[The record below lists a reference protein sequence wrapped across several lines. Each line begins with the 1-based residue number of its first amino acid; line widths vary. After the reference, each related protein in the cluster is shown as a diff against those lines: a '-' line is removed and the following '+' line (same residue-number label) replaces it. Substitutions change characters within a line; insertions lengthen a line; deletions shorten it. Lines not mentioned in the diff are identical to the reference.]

1 MEKQEKYSVEVTES
15 GVSVVMHPE
24 KEQKLSPQNFESAPV
39 SVPAAGE
46 TAFYGAFNEQ
56 GAMERCV
63 SSHIGDRKVVA
74 ALVGNWVAEGYN
86 VQRMTRKEMV
96 KQLRKIEAAAKEEA
110 DRAIAQAGVVSGAG
124 QSASEPSPIVALT
137 ADAGAAAAPAA
148 SAAVPVAAPAANDA
162 AAPAQATAAGGDSR
176 EAAQAAYLAGQG
188 GSEAPAATGD
198 SSNHSLPI

>member
-1 MEKQEKYSVEVTES
+1 MDKQEKYSVEVTES

-24 KEQKLSPQNFESAPV
+24 KERKLTPQNFETAPV

-86 VQRMTRKEMV
+86 VQRMARKEMV
-96 KQLRKIEAAAKEEA
+96 KQLRKIDAAAKEEA
-110 DRAIAQAGVVSGAG
+110 DRVISQAAT
-124 QSASEPSPIVALT
+124 P
-137 ADAGAAAAPAA
+137 AAAAPSTPAPTEAA
-148 SAAVPVAAPAANDA
+148 SPSVETVAANDP
-162 AAPAQATAAGGDSR
+162 APVQQSGTESSSSR
-176 EAAQAAYLAGQG
+176 EDAQAAYLAGQEG
-188 GSEAPAATGD
+188 GAGFTVTQPAE